1 MRYED
6 VPRPNVEYHYHIR
19 ELIEN
24 QEKRT
29 NDRNRS
35 RNKEKEQA
43 EREEDIQRAKPIDI
57 VEFYCS
63 HCEEDFAQIAYKQ
76 VETDWSNTNQ
86 RIAFY
91 KSKCDD
97 CGTWAIRYIT
107 NKYSD
112 PYWSESK
119 QVARDR
125 GKHYADILQPW
136 ETGYNLLYGRKN
148 T

>member
-1 MRYED
+1 MKYEHQ
-6 VPRPNVEYHYHIR
+6 PRPEVEYHYHIR

-29 NDRNRS
+29 NDRNLH
-35 RNKEKEQA
+35 RNREKTIA
-43 EREEDIQRAKPIDI
+43 EREEEIQKAKPGDVI
-57 VEFYCS
+57 EFYCAD
-63 HCEEDFAQIAYKQ
+63 CEEDFAHVAFKQ
-76 VETDWSNTNQ
+76 VETDWSNTSQ

-91 KSKCDD
+91 KGKCPECDS
-97 CGTWAIRYIT
+97 WAIRYIT
-107 NKYSD
+107 DKFSD

-125 GKHYADILQPW
+125 GKHFGDILQPG
-136 ETGYNLLYGRKN
+136 ETGYQLLYGRKN

>member
-1 MRYED
+1 MRYEH
-6 VPRPNVEYHYHIR
+6 VPRPEIENHYHIR
-19 ELIEN
+19 QLIEN

-35 RNKEKEQA
+35 RSREKERA
-43 EREEDIQRAKPIDI
+43 EREDDIQKAKPADI
-57 VEFYCS
+57 IEFYCAD
-63 HCEEDFAQIAYKQ
+63 CEEDFAQVAFKQ
-76 VETDWSNTNQ
+76 VETDWSNTSQ

-91 KSKCDD
+91 KSKHDD
-97 CGTWAIRYIT
+97 CGTWAIRHIT
-107 NKYSD
+107 DKYSD

>member
-6 VPRPNVEYHYHIR
+6 TPRPITESHYHIR

-29 NDRNRS
+29 NDRNLSRS
-35 RNKEKEQA
+35 KEKEKA
-43 EREEDIQRAKPIDI
+43 EREEEILKAKPADI
-57 VEFYCS
+57 IEFYCTD
-63 HCEEDFAQIAYKQ
+63 CEEDFAQVAFKQ
-76 VETDWSNTNQ
+76 VETDWSNTSQ

-91 KSKCDD
+91 KSKHDD
-97 CGTWAIRYIT
+97 CGAWAIRYIT
-107 NKYSD
+107 DKYSD